1 MILLVGLSG
10 YGQSGKDSAAA
21 ELLELGWGRR
31 AFADPLRAI
40 AVQLF
45 GENVERAQLQILG
58 DTLRT
63 HLGADVL
70 ERVVLDNLPDRC
82 VITDVRLRSEA
93 QAIVDRGGIVI
104 RIERPG
110 VGPANG
116 HHSETELDDW
126 PFDMTVVNDGDSAAC
141 LAATVA
147 DLVLEWHR

>member
-40 AVQLF
+40 ATDLY
-45 GENVERAQLQILG
+45 GGREQLQTLG
-58 DTLRT
+58 DTLRS

-93 QAIVDRGGIVI
+93 QAIVDRDGIVL

-126 PFDMTVVNDGDSAAC
+126 PFDATVVNDGDIAD
-141 LAATVA
+141 LAGVVA

>member
-31 AFADPLRAI
+31 AFADPLRNI
-40 AVQLF
+40 ATDLH
-45 GENVERAQLQILG
+45 GESGREQLQTLG
-58 DTLRT
+58 DTLRS

-82 VITDVRLRSEA
+82 IVTDCRLRSEA
-93 QAIVDRGGIVI
+93 QAIVDLGGIVI

-126 PFDMTVVNDGDSAAC
+126 PFDATVLNDGTAAD
-141 LAATVA
+141 LAGAVA
-147 DLVLEWHR
+147 DLSLEWHR